1 MGALFAFGSATND
14 IATAPPD
21 AVASGMR
28 ITFAVAAGLLVVAL
42 AIAIGAYR
50 RMFRNRVETPIECQL

>member
-1 MGALFAFGSATND
+1 
-14 IATAPPD
+14 
-21 AVASGMR
+21 MR

-50 RMFRNRVETPIECQL
+50 RMFRNRVETPIEYQL